1 MLSKTSVYVMIM
13 MGVIAIINLFLSYY
27 YIFVVKGLMW
37 MGFVSLFAAGLLISL
52 MIKYYKH
59 QKKKD
64 FSNINAHIKS
74 EEDRILK

>member
-13 MGVIAIINLFLSYY
+13 MGVFAIINLFLIYY

-52 MIKYYKH
+52 MIKYYKQ